1 MTEYTCSASGCGW
14 TLREGEET
22 VFIKDGENRRLI
34 TKYFLNQSTLKYMSM
49 MDMNTF
55 Y

>member
-1 MTEYTCSASGCGW
+1 MWVEV
-14 TLREGEET
+14 REGEET
-22 VFIKDGENRRLI
+22 VSIKDGENRSLV
-34 TKYFLNQSTLKYMSM
+34 TQYFLTQSILKCMSI